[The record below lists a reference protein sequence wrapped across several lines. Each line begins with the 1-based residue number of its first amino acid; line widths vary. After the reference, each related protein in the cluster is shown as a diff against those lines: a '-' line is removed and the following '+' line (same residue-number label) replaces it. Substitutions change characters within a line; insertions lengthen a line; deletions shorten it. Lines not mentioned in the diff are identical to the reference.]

1 MCLLMYLRKEI
12 TEEILNNIFFK
23 AITLAIRK
31 LGISVG
37 KSEGFL
43 KNLCTLLIRIMD
55 VYFSHRGSF
64 LPSAQ

>member
-37 KSEGFL
+37 KFEGFL
-43 KNLCTLLIRIMD
+43 KKF
-55 VYFSHRGSF
+55 VYITHTYHGRLFFSSWF
-64 LPSAQ
+64 FSS